1 MKTRS
6 GVAFLHERNLIINM
20 DHVKIP
26 VGYGNRSHIGKSSD
40 RYFKLHKKSIFSP
53 NLRDEDYCLC
63 LAVSI
68 IVAIAHS
75 IGNLSKYY
83 YLTYAGHYNELI
95 LKLFSIYYLMK
106 QNYSFVSSPTAAFST
121 AYFCGYCCIGYT
133 TKFGHTRCR
142 SKCNKCF
149 QSPPCTNDAII
160 KCNSCKRDFVNAT

>member
-1 MKTRS
+1 MNQQVLVKMKTRS
-6 GVAFLHERNLIINM
+6 GIAFLHERNLIINM

-106 QNYSFVSSPTAAFST
+106 PITVLFQVPQLHFPQHIFVAIVVLVIQLNLAIHDAGQNV
-121 AYFCGYCCIGYT
+121 
-133 TKFGHTRCR
+133 
-142 SKCNKCF
+142 
-149 QSPPCTNDAII
+149 TNVF
-160 KCNSCKRDFVNAT
+160 NHRRVPMMQ